1 MRMVVD
7 NWVVRRMVFR
17 IAVVNR
23 VVVDNWVIGWRVVDR

>member
-1 MRMVVD
+1 MVVD